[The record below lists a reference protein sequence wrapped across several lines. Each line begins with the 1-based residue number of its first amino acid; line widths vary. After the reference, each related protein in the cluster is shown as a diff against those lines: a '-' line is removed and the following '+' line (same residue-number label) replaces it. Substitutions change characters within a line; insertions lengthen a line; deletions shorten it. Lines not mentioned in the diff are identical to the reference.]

1 MKSEKQLEA
10 ARLNGAKSNG
20 PITPEGKAN
29 SSRNAITHGL
39 LATTVLLKGE
49 SRERFLE
56 LLTEFTDLYE
66 PRNITERS
74 LVETM
79 AMARWRTLRLWTFE
93 KWFTDGKLPPDA
105 PETATGT
112 VPFEATWDF
121 VRTAG
126 TRPDLI
132 LRYETMYHTHFHR
145 ALKQLLTLQKDGGTP
160 VPQPV
165 FRPASKDVAATERT
179 QQVAETKQTSSEN
192 EAEPCRAGWQ
202 PAADWQSAPSSVS
215 PAPSSSPH
223 PPLPFPSEPVKISVA
238 TESRGPQTGR
248 GA

>member
-56 LLTEFTDLYE
+56 LITEFTDLYE

-93 KWFTDGKLPPDA
+93 KWFTDGKLPADA

-121 VRTAG
+121 VRTVG

-145 ALKQLLTLQKDGGTP
+145 ALKQLMALQN
-160 VPQPV
+160 
-165 FRPASKDVAATERT
+165 R
-179 QQVAETKQTSSEN
+179 
-192 EAEPCRAGWQ
+192 
-202 PAADWQSAPSSVS
+202 
-215 PAPSSSPH
+215 
-223 PPLPFPSEPVKISVA
+223 
-238 TESRGPQTGR
+238 
-248 GA
+248 